1 MRLSTR
7 SLFRAALLLGSSVA
21 VLNAGLVYQG
31 GQGGTSYGVAQY
43 GGAPNNGGA
52 TYIAN
57 NFYNTQGIGAR
68 SDILT
73 SPGGGFLTANPVVG
87 NNIASTGV
95 VGLPLATWVA
105 GVSNGNGTI
114 GLAASTITGPTVG
127 FALTDANADGT
138 GVASYLISSWR
149 ADFQWQGADIVGGF
163 FTNFLAASGG
173 FSTASSAAAIGLRS
187 VIYVNNVL
195 FVDLPE
201 LVIGARTVNGF
212 ATGTAGAYNGNAAVF
227 NALALGRAGAG
238 VNLTAGD
245 VVQVYS
251 TLTAIADPASLGVD
265 FNADFSSYI
274 QSGDI
279 GVNQLADVE
288 TPEPGTIAFLVSGLG
303 LLVWK
308 RRNSLS
314 V

>member
-7 SLFRAALLLGSSVA
+7 SLFRAALLFASSVA
-21 VLNAGLVYQG
+21 ILNAGLVYQG

-52 TYIAN
+52 TYLAN

-68 SDILT
+68 ADILT
-73 SPGGGFLTANPVVG
+73 SPGGGFLTANPVVV

-105 GVSNGNGTI
+105 GVSNVNGTI

-149 ADFQWQGADIVGGF
+149 ADFQWQGAAVVNGF
-163 FTNFLAASGG
+163 FTNFLAASGA
-173 FSTASSAAAIGLRS
+173 FSSPLSAAAVGLRT
-187 VIYVNNVL
+187 VIYVNNVF

-201 LVIGARTVNGF
+201 LVIGARTANGF
-212 ATGTAGAYNGNAAVF
+212 FTGTAGAYNGNAAVF
-227 NALALGRAGAG
+227 NALALGRAGFG
-238 VNLTAGD
+238 VNLNNGD
-245 VVQVYS
+245 SVRAYS

-265 FNADFSSYI
+265 SSADFSSYF

-279 GVNQLADVE
+279 GVNELADVQI
-288 TPEPGTIAFLVSGLG
+288 PEPGTIAFLVSGLG

-308 RRNSLS
+308 RRSSLS